1 MAHDRRGR
9 LPAGP
14 DPPVRA
20 VTGRPSRP
28 RPASWPWPVLR
39 LRSAS
44 RRGPAD
50 QLPTPA
56 ARRIIRLNNGFQLLF
71 NLLWWMPVFYA
82 YQREAGLSD
91 GEIFGIQ
98 SVYYVAFCLF
108 EIPTG
113 MVADRIGARNCLRA
127 GAVVMTAA
135 NLAPVLSPSYP
146 GFLLHFLAIAA
157 GRSLTSGAASA
168 YLYDGLRAEGC
179 DAHYL
184 KAEGTA
190 RALGLAAKVVCWP
203 LVGPLMALA
212 HPAPYVLSAASAA
225 GSLVCAVAL
234 PRLARAHG
242 DGRPGNRPD
251 KEPATGGSAAGGRR
265 RAAFWHDA
273 GAALRCVRAT
283 PWLALV
289 MVQGVA
295 VFTLS
300 RICQVNL
307 FQPILLDHGIGETSH
322 GGVLAAMTVAEA
334 VASARPQWLSRKLPP
349 VAWVSLLSLAL
360 AGTLAAL
367 TLGGPWTVV
376 VLLCVF
382 AAITG
387 FAYPV
392 QRKLVN
398 DAIPAHAPRATLL
411 SVESI
416 VDRGVCALV
425 AVAVGAYLSAGRL
438 DALLWHSALATAV
451 VMTVLHLL
459 LRRLGS
465 GRGRAARTER
475 EIRTA
480 RTAHTAHMARTS
492 AVRGEGP
499 GPGTADRPSA
509 TPADPVREDAASYGE
524 RPFADSSGEPPEGR
538 TR

>member
-1 MAHDRRGR
+1 M
-9 LPAGP
+9 
-14 DPPVRA
+14 
-20 VTGRPSRP
+20 
-28 RPASWPWPVLR
+28 
-39 LRSAS
+39 
-44 RRGPAD
+44 PAD
-50 QLPTPA
+50 VTSGVPTPV
-56 ARRIIRLNNGFQLLF
+56 ARRIIRLNYGFQLLF

-82 YQREAGLSD
+82 YQKEAGLSD
-91 GEIFGIQ
+91 GQIFGIQ
-98 SVYYVAFCLF
+98 SIYYVAFCLF

-113 MVADRIGARNCLRA
+113 LIADRIGARNCLRA

-135 NLAPVLSPSYP
+135 NLAPVFSPSYS

-179 DAHYL
+179 DEHYL

-225 GSLVCAVAL
+225 GSLICVVAL
-234 PRLARAHG
+234 PRLATAGSGTDGGNGNDPSSGASSPGRA
-242 DGRPGNRPD
+242 GRVRG
-251 KEPATGGSAAGGRR
+251 ARR
-265 RAAFWHDA
+265 RGRGTSLREAK
-273 GAALRCVRAT
+273 AALRCVASS

-289 MVQGVA
+289 MVQGVG

-307 FQPILLDHGIGETSH
+307 FQPILLDHGIGESSH

-334 VASARPQWLSRKLPP
+334 VGSARPQWLSRRLSP
-349 VAWVSLLSLAL
+349 VAWVSVLSLAL
-360 AGTLAAL
+360 AGTLAGI

-376 VLLCVF
+376 ALLCLF
-382 AAITG
+382 AAATG

-398 DAIPAHAPRATLL
+398 DAVPADAPRTTLL

-416 VDRGVCALV
+416 VDRAVCALA
-425 AVAVGAYLSAGRL
+425 AVAVGAYLSAGHL
-438 DALLWHSALATAV
+438 DELLWHSALATAV
-451 VMTVLHLL
+451 LL
-459 LRRLGS
+459 GAFQLVLRRRAS
-465 GRGRAARTER
+465 ASAPAPAVRAAET
-475 EIRTA
+475 
-480 RTAHTAHMARTS
+480 
-492 AVRGEGP
+492 G
-499 GPGTADRPSA
+499 
-509 TPADPVREDAASYGE
+509 PVREGRERAVPAGAAAGSSASGDAVTGVH
-524 RPFADSSGEPPEGR
+524 PGGR
-538 TR
+538 DVGA